1 MPAYADRLQSSD
13 TDFEAALSAQDLDGN
28 DPQQE
33 PIRVIDLDHDTL
45 INASAPRRL
54 GPGQLLAV
62 LGVVITVAGL
72 FTSKPPRPAPV
83 SALPTH
89 IQPFAAPISLDSAGA
104 AFSSLLSGARTGWH
118 MPMTLHARPLAEA
131 PERPKLVFDW
141 TTKESDRLSA
151 LLRRAGAAAEDIKAA
166 LATITHHR
174 GDTDLYSDTSLH
186 LVMGTRPN
194 KQVARPIDELSY
206 RARLDQKVALR
217 RSNGGYIVTTQ
228 NIPVR
233 DVPMRLHIPV
243 GRSLYVSARKADVP
257 ARVIAAL
264 SSAMS
269 YSVDFERDVL
279 SKDSLDLVFDREVS
293 GDGLEETG
301 ELQYAVLHLAKR
313 NQPIELVRFVDNGR
327 AEFFYPDGVSV
338 KALLM
343 KTPIDGARLTSSFGM
358 RWHPILGYSRMHQGV
373 DFGASTGTPVMAAGN
388 GVVSYTGWHGGH
400 GNTVILTHQNGLQTL
415 YGHLSA
421 FARGMRPGM
430 RVAQGQVIAA
440 VGSTGLSTGP
450 HLHYEVHI
458 SGKPVNPQDKRLP
471 TGRRLTGPAL
481 AAFKSQLALARNV
494 KPDEPVQLAQ
504 SHNNAG
510 GGALGGAF

>member
-1 MPAYADRLQSSD
+1 MAAADPGGTYPPHEHEQ
-13 TDFEAALSAQDLDGN
+13 
-28 DPQQE
+28 
-33 PIRVIDLDHDTL
+33 VIDLAHAAL
-45 INASAPRRL
+45 INTPLPARQTTGR
-54 GPGQLLAV
+54 LLA
-62 LGVVITVAGL
+62 LLALVITGAGL
-72 FTSKPPRPAPV
+72 VPTRADHPIV
-83 SALPTH
+83 TSALPTH

-118 MPMTLHARPLAEA
+118 MPMTVHARPLAEA
-131 PERPKLVFDW
+131 PERPKLVIDV
-141 TTKESDRLSA
+141 TTKDSDRLTA
-151 LLRRAGAAAEDIKAA
+151 LLHRAGAAAEDIKVA
-166 LATITHHR
+166 LATIVHHR
-174 GDTDLYSDTSLH
+174 GDTDLYSDTPFH

-194 KQVARPIDELSY
+194 KHVPRPIDELSY
-206 RARLDQKVALR
+206 RARLDQKVTLYR
-217 RSNGGYIVTTQ
+217 RQSDYVVTTQ

-233 DVPMRLHIPV
+233 EVPMRLHIPV

-257 ARVIAAL
+257 GRVIAAL

-279 SKDSLDLVFDREVS
+279 SRDSLDLVFDRDIS

-313 NQPIELVRFVDNGR
+313 DKPIELVRFVDNGH

-421 FARGMRPGM
+421 YAHGLRPGM
-430 RVAQGQVIAA
+430 HVAQGQVIAA

-458 SGKPVNPQDKRLP
+458 GGKPVNPQDKRLP

-494 KPDEPVQLAQ
+494 KPDEPVQIAQ
-504 SHNNAG
+504 SRNSG
-510 GGALGGAF
+510 GGAVGGAF